1 MQDVE
6 DAIKKRLS
14 EVPEDAMLGEEVGPE
29 EVAQI
34 VSRWT
39 GIPVS
44 KLQQGER
51 DRLLQLNE
59 ELHQRVVG
67 QDKAV
72 EVCRSHCTLHTSR
85 VGTINVEYIPCCGLL
100 SACKLHT
107 SRVGHYCGYISCC
120 VKQQS

>member
-1 MQDVE
+1 MQDVDE
-6 DAIKKRLS
+6 AIKKRLS
-14 EVPEDAMLGEEVGPE
+14 EVPEDAMLTEEVGPE

-51 DRLLQLNE
+51 DRLLQLKE

-72 EVCRSHCTLHTSR
+72 EVCCPHCRL
-85 VGTINVEYIPCCGLL
+85 
-100 SACKLHT
+100 
-107 SRVGHYCGYISCC
+107 CC
-120 VKQQS
+120 VCSLPGSCTRYLPASCTRYLH

>member
-1 MQDVE
+1 MQDVDE
-6 DAIKKRLS
+6 AIKKRLS
-14 EVPEDAMLGEEVGPE
+14 EVPEDAMLTEEVGPE

-34 VSRWT
+34 VSKWT

-51 DRLLQLNE
+51 ARLLQLKE

-72 EVCRSHCTLHTSR
+72 EVYRPQALLCIFFACNLHYEISPLVVMQQACTVAALD
-85 VGTINVEYIPCCGLL
+85 L
-100 SACKLHT
+100 
-107 SRVGHYCGYISCC
+107 
-120 VKQQS
+120 